1 MDEEEESGGGGW
13 GGFARLSG
21 IGLVSLVAVYVLS
34 VGPMERLCEATEM
47 VEKVIRGYEVSDN
60 TRLPRMPS
68 ALSPQRHWI
77 PLWIRGDAARP
88 LPSKVATAGAKLER
102 GSIRLMPDLLH
113 TLLLGIGPGHRLE
126 NGQVIC
132 GLNKEAK
139 GTERSFGPSPRS
151 GEGSALAVL
160 GRPGGIPEL
169 VLPRKTEVKC
179 WCKKARILIRAG

>member
-1 MDEEEESGGGGW
+1 
-13 GGFARLSG
+13 
-21 IGLVSLVAVYVLS
+21 
-34 VGPMERLCEATEM
+34 
-47 VEKVIRGYEVSDN
+47 
-60 TRLPRMPS
+60 
-68 ALSPQRHWI
+68 
-77 PLWIRGDAARP
+77 
-88 LPSKVATAGAKLER
+88 
-102 GSIRLMPDLLH
+102 MPDLLH

-151 GEGSALAVL
+151 GEGSGLAVL